1 MLRPIPTTYRGGAIM
16 EVSAHQVTLLL
27 RAWSE
32 GEQGALER
40 LIPLVY
46 DQLHRLAERYMA
58 HERPGHTLQT
68 RPA

>member
-1 MLRPIPTTYRGGAIM
+1 M